1 MSWQRGWLPHAPTRW
16 RTGVAFA
23 LALLGV
29 ATPVVSIT
37 WLSANVTEGMDRAS
51 LRTAGYMV
59 DVTEAV
65 ATSYVR
71 EGESALGFIEHLRE
85 DGDLSGSDLE
95 SQETLIEVLVTHE
108 SINSAAYVRT
118 NGTYVRVRRYAD
130 GFLGHVVDVPGAPFH
145 SWTKFNAAGNVER
158 TGYDTGAT
166 ENLAQLWLLVGGASD
181 SESAFLQP
189 RVSELTNNLENW
201 MVRPVRSAGALQA
214 VLAVDINSAD
224 VSETMN
230 STVVAQTAK
239 VFLLSGFGDVVAAPS
254 EHASEVAHM
263 AWTTGDAVSFAQI
276 STLPP
281 PNEVLANGDLAINH
295 EGVIVIERD
304 LMPTVG
310 VPWVVHLEVE
320 EAQLNPAMADV
331 REWMHWSMV
340 LRVMLFVAVLTV
352 LVALLRP
359 IRRLR
364 ERSETDVLTG
374 VRNRAHFDAAVRSLD
389 RRANR
394 VNFKLAVVMIDLD
407 HFKRINDES
416 SHERGDMV
424 LKVVAQA
431 LDDAVRE
438 DSVVFR
444 WGGDEF
450 VVLSPLHLGDEP
462 RSLAKRLVEV
472 CTLAVEAVAPEIEGI
487 GCTAG
492 YAVTDTSPSS
502 VRDAVTRADVALVA
516 GKLRGKGEVYGADQ
530 GRDALVPSTL

>member
-1 MSWQRGWLPHAPTRW
+1 M
-16 RTGVAFA
+16 VFA
-23 LALLGV
+23 LALIV
-29 ATPVVSIT
+29 IATPLVSIT
-37 WLSANVTEGMDRAS
+37 WLSANVTQGMDQAS

-85 DGDLSGSDLE
+85 DGDLDGTDLE
-95 SQETLIEVLVTHE
+95 VQETLIEVLDAHE
-108 SINSAAYVRT
+108 SIKAAAFVRT
-118 NGTYVRVRRYAD
+118 NGTYVHVRRYAD
-130 GFLGHVVDVPGAPFH
+130 GFLGHVVDVPGAPAH
-145 SWTKFNAAGNVER
+145 SWTMFNGAGNVER

-181 SESAFLQP
+181 GDAAFLQP
-189 RVSELTNNLENW
+189 RVSELTNTLENW
-201 MVRPVRSAGALQA
+201 MVRPMRSGGALQA
-214 VLAVDINSAD
+214 VLAVDINGVD
-224 VSETMN
+224 VSQTMN
-230 STVVAQTAK
+230 ATVVAQTAQ
-239 VFLLSGFGDVVAAPS
+239 VFLLSGFGDVVAAPGAQ
-254 EHASEVAHM
+254 ASEVARM
-263 AWTTGDAVSFAQI
+263 AWTSGEAVKFAEI
-276 STLPP
+276 STLPAP
-281 PNEVLANGDLAINH
+281 HEVLANGDRAIKH

-310 VPWVVHLEVE
+310 VPWVVHLQVE
-320 EAQLNPAMADV
+320 ESQLNPAMENV
-331 REWMHWSMV
+331 RQWLGWSAI
-340 LRVMLFVAVLTV
+340 LRISVFLAMLTA

-374 VRNRAHFDAAVRSLD
+374 VRNRAHFDAAVRWLD

-394 VNFKLAVVMIDLD
+394 VYFRLAVVMIDLD

-431 LDDAVRE
+431 LDDAVRG

-492 YAVTDTSPSS
+492 YAVTDTSPAS
-502 VRDAVTRADVALVA
+502 VRDALTRADEALVA
-516 GKLRGKGEVYGADQ
+516 GKLRGKGEVYSADQ